1 MILSFLMHG
10 IRGRILFFIIKIFLK
25 VVYINFLRIHS
36 VFNVLLSSN
45 TLFNNIPI
53 LLMHFTIRLLNFVYL
68 IEI

>member
-1 MILSFLMHG
+1 MHG

-45 TLFNNIPI
+45 TLFNNILI